1 MVIRMMVMVHD
12 NINHYDLLILIIIY
26 IIRPRIIRNVLV
38 YKNIRIMRYDMILYD
53 MIYEYDIL
61 VYAYDIYYDNCWLKS
76 KL

>member
-1 MVIRMMVMVHD
+1 MMVMVHD

-53 MIYEYDIL
+53 MIYDIG
-61 VYAYDIYYDNCWLKS
+61 VCI
-76 KL
+76 